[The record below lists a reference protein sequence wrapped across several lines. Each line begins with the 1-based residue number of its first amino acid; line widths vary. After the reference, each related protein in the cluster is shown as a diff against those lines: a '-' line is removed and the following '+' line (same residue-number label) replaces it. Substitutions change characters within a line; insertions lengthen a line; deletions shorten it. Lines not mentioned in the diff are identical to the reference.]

1 MVRFAAT
8 GDQSAVR
15 RKADQRSLAMAELA
29 FATAT
34 ELVGL
39 LRRRELSSRELLE
52 LQLARIAKHGKA
64 LNAVVTLDEERARA
78 SAAAADDELAR
89 GRVRGALHGLPMT
102 IKDTFETAGL
112 RTTAGAPELAKHV
125 PERDADAVARLRA
138 AGAVIFGKTNV
149 PFMAGDWQSWNEIFG
164 TTNNPWNPARVPGG
178 SSGGAAAAVATG
190 ETSLELGSDI
200 GGSIRVP
207 SHWSGVF
214 GHKPT
219 WGIVP
224 QRGHIPPLPGI
235 ISQPD
240 LNVCGPIARS
250 VEDLQLALDV
260 LAGPGELDAAG
271 WKLELPPPRRTRLG
285 DYRVA
290 ACFHDD
296 AFPVD
301 ASVRTRLEA
310 AVEELRRAG
319 AKVQTLAKLPFD
331 LRAARRA
338 YETLLFPLMGMSFPP
353 AALEAMRALAASA
366 PAGDDSPMVLNAR
379 DMTASHGDWL
389 QANEVR
395 ERLRVVMH
403 AQFKEYDVLL
413 LPVNQLPAIPHMHEP
428 PMPLRTLQVNG
439 KTVPYTDLLSWIC
452 LATMCKLPATVVP
465 VGRTPDGLPVG
476 IQIVASHLEDHTA
489 LDFARRLAERT
500 GGFTPPPGF

>member
-1 MVRFAAT
+1 M
-8 GDQSAVR
+8 S
-15 RKADQRSLAMAELA
+15 ELA
-29 FATAT
+29 FSTAT
-34 ELVGL
+34 ELAGM
-39 LRRRELSSRELLE
+39 LRRREVSSRELLE
-52 LQLARIAKHGKA
+52 LELARVAKHGKA
-64 LNAVVTLDEERARA
+64 LNAVVTLDEEKARA
-78 SAAAADDELAR
+78 DAAAADEELAR
-89 GRVRGALHGLPMT
+89 GRARGPLHGLPIT

-112 RTTAGAPELAKHV
+112 RTTAGAPALSSHV
-125 PERDADAVARLRA
+125 PDRDADAVARLRR

-149 PFMAGDWQSWNEIFG
+149 PFMAGDWQSFNEIFG

-224 QRGHIPPLPGI
+224 QRGHIPPLPGVV
-235 ISQPD
+235 SAPD
-240 LNVCGPIARS
+240 LNVCGPLARS
-250 VEDLQLALDV
+250 VEDLSLALDV
-260 LAGPGELDAAG
+260 LAGPSELDAAG
-271 WKLELPPPRRTRLG
+271 WRLELPPARRTKLA

-301 ASVRTRLEA
+301 ASVRVRLEA

-338 YETLLFPLMGMSFPP
+338 YEALLFPLMAMSFPP
-353 AALEAMRALAASA
+353 EALEAMRALAANAA
-366 PAGDDSPMVLNAR
+366 PGDTSIATSNAR
-379 DMTASHGDWL
+379 DMTASHSAWL
-389 QANEVR
+389 GANEAR
-395 ERLRVVMH
+395 EQLRLLMH
-403 AQFKEYDVLL
+403 AQFREFDVLL
-413 LPVNQLPAIPHMHEP
+413 LPVNQLPAIPHMQTP
-428 PMPLRTLQVNG
+428 PMPLRTLEVNG
-439 KTVPYTDLLSWIC
+439 KAIPYTDLLSWIC

-465 VGRTPDGLPVG
+465 VGRTGDGLPVG
-476 IQIVASHLEDHTA
+476 IQIVAAHLEDRTS

-500 GGFTPPPGF
+500 GGFMPPPGF

>member
-1 MVRFAAT
+1 MT
-8 GDQSAVR
+8 
-15 RKADQRSLAMAELA
+15 ELC
-29 FATAT
+29 FSTAT
-34 ELVGL
+34 ELLGM

-52 LQLARIAKHGKA
+52 LELARIAKHGKA
-64 LNAVVTLDEERARA
+64 LNAVVTLDEERARHD
-78 SAAAADDELAR
+78 AAAADEELAR
-89 GRVRGALHGLPMT
+89 GRVRGPLHGLPMT
-102 IKDTFETAGL
+102 IKDTFETAGV
-112 RTTAGAPELAKHV
+112 RTTAGSPELSAHV
-125 PERDADAVARLRA
+125 PARDADAVARLRR

-164 TTNNPWNPARVPGG
+164 TTNNPWNAARVPGG

-190 ETSLELGSDI
+190 ETALELGSDI

-224 QRGHIPPLPGI
+224 QRGHIPPLPGV
-235 ISQPD
+235 ISPPD

-250 VEDLQLALDV
+250 AEDLSLALDV

-271 WKLELPPPRRTRLG
+271 WRLELPPARRTRLA

-296 AFPVD
+296 SFPID
-301 ASVRTRLEA
+301 AAGRAPLAA
-310 AVEELRRAG
+310 AVAELRRGG
-319 AKVQTLAKLPFD
+319 ARVQVLPKLPDD

-338 YETLLFPLMGMSFPP
+338 YEALLFPLMGMSFPP
-353 AALEAMRALAASA
+353 AALEALRELAAKA
-366 PAGDDSPMVLNAR
+366 PAGDQSAMVLNAR
-379 DMTASHGDWL
+379 DMTASHNDWL
-389 QANEVR
+389 RANEER
-395 ERLRVVMH
+395 EQLRVLLH
-403 AQFKEYDVLL
+403 AQFKEFDVLL

-428 PMPLRTLQVNG
+428 PMPLRTLTVNG
-439 KTVPYTDLLSWIC
+439 KTIPYTDLLSWIC
-452 LATMCKLPATVVP
+452 TATMCKLPATVVP
-465 VGRTPDGLPVG
+465 VGRSDGLPVG
-476 IQIVASHLEDHTA
+476 IQIVAAHLEDRTS

>member
-1 MVRFAAT
+1 MT
-8 GDQSAVR
+8 
-15 RKADQRSLAMAELA
+15 ELC
-29 FATAT
+29 FTTAT
-34 ELVGL
+34 ELAGM

-52 LQLARIAKHGKA
+52 LQLARITKHGKA

-78 SAAAADDELAR
+78 DAAAADDELAR
-89 GRVRGALHGLPMT
+89 GRVRGPLHGLPMT

-112 RTTAGAPELAKHV
+112 RTTAGAPDLSQHV
-125 PERDADAVARLRA
+125 PARDADAVARLRR

-164 TTNNPWNPARVPGG
+164 TTNNPWNAARVPGG

-190 ETSLELGSDI
+190 ETPLELGSDI

-207 SHWSGVF
+207 SHWCGVF

-224 QRGHIPPLPGI
+224 QRGHIPPLPGVV
-235 ISQPD
+235 SAPD

-250 VEDLQLALDV
+250 AEDLSLALDV

-271 WKLELPPPRRTRLG
+271 WRLELPPPRRTRLA

-296 AFPVD
+296 AYPVD
-301 ASVRTRLEA
+301 AGVRARLEA

-319 AKVQTLAKLPFD
+319 AKVQVLPKLPFD
-331 LRAARRA
+331 LRAARSA

-353 AALEAMRALAASA
+353 AALDAMREMAAQA
-366 PAGDDSPMVLNAR
+366 PAGDDSVMVRNAR
-379 DMTASHGDWL
+379 DMTASHAEWL
-389 QANEVR
+389 RANEQR
-395 ERLRVVMH
+395 EQLRALMH
-403 AQFKEYDVLL
+403 AQFREFDVLL
-413 LPVNQLPAIPHMHEP
+413 LPVNQLPAIQHMHEP
-428 PMPLRTLQVNG
+428 PMPLRTLVVNG
-439 KTVPYTDLLSWIC
+439 KTIPYIDLLSWIC
-452 LATMCKLPATVVP
+452 TATMCKLPATVAP
-465 VGRTPDGLPVG
+465 VGRSPEGLPVG
-476 IQIVASHLEDHTA
+476 IQIVASHLED
-489 LDFARRLAERT
+489 R
-500 GGFTPPPGF
+500 

>member
-1 MVRFAAT
+1 MP
-8 GDQSAVR
+8 
-15 RKADQRSLAMAELA
+15 ELA
-29 FATAT
+29 FTTAT
-34 ELVGL
+34 ELAGM

-52 LQLARIAKHGKA
+52 LLLARVAKHGKA

-78 SAAAADDELAR
+78 DAAAADEELAR
-89 GRVRGALHGLPMT
+89 GRVRGPLHGLPMT

-112 RTTAGAPELAKHV
+112 RTTAGAPDLAQHV
-125 PERDADAVARLRA
+125 PERDADAVARLRR

-190 ETSLELGSDI
+190 ETPLELGSDI

-214 GHKPT
+214 GHKPS

-224 QRGHIPPLPGI
+224 QRGHIPPLPGMLA
-235 ISQPD
+235 QPD
-240 LNVCGPIARS
+240 LNVCGPLARS
-250 VEDLQLALDV
+250 VEDLSLALDV
-260 LAGPGELDAAG
+260 LAGPVELDAAG
-271 WKLELPPPRRTRLG
+271 WRLELPPPRRTRLS

-296 AFPVD
+296 AYPVD
-301 ASVRTRLEA
+301 ASVRSRLEA

-319 AKVQTLAKLPFD
+319 AKLQVLPKLPFD

-338 YETLLFPLMGMSFPP
+338 YETLLFPLMGASFPP
-353 AALEAMRALAASA
+353 AALDALRELAAKA
-366 PAGDDSPMVLNAR
+366 PADDGSPMVAQAR
-379 DMTASHGDWL
+379 DMTASHGEWL
-389 QANEVR
+389 RANEER
-395 ERLRVVMH
+395 ERLRALMH
-403 AQFKEYDVLL
+403 AQFREFDVLL

-428 PMPLRTLQVNG
+428 PMPLRTLSVNG
-439 KTVPYTDLLSWIC
+439 KTIPYIDLLSWIC
-452 LATMCKLPATVVP
+452 LATMCKLPATVAP

-476 IQIVASHLEDHTA
+476 IQIV
-489 LDFARRLAERT
+489 
-500 GGFTPPPGF
+500 